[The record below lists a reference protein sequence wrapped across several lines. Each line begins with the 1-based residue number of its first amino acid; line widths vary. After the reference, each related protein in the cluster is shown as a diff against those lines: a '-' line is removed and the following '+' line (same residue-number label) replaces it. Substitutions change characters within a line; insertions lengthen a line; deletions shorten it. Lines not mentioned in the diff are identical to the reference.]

1 MTHSWEEAKKAIR
14 ESSKESSVYIGC
26 DSVRYRTSGGKWK
39 ARYSTVVVLHKD
51 SRSGCQLFHN
61 TVTLD
66 DYGKKTESLMQ
77 RLTQEVAFAVEAV
90 QELEEAIGDRYMEV
104 HVDINTDAKHAS
116 NQAAS
121 MAAGY
126 VLGVTGRKP
135 KFKPEAWC
143 AAHAADHVAR
153 QLSS

>member
-90 QELEEAIGDRYMEV
+90 QELEEVIGDRYMEI
-104 HVDINTDAKHAS
+104 HVDINTDPKHAS

-153 QLSS
+153 Q

>member
-1 MTHSWEEAKKAIR
+1 MTNWTKAREAIQA
-14 ESSKESSVYIGC
+14 SSKESSVYIGC
-26 DSVRYRTSGGKWK
+26 DSVRYRTPGGKWR
-39 ARYSTVVVLHKD
+39 ARYSTVVVLHVD

-66 DYGKKTESLMQ
+66 DYGRKTESLMQ

-90 QELEEAIGDRYMEV
+90 QELQGVIGDRYMEV
-104 HVDINTDAKHAS
+104 HVDINTDPKHAS

-126 VLGVTGRKP
+126 VLGVTGVRP

-153 QLSS
+153 R